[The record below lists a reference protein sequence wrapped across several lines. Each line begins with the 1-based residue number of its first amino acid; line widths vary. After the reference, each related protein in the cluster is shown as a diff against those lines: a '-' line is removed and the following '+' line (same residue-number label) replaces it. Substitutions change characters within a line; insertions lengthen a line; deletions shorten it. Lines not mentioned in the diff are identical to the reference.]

1 MLFLH
6 FAEVSG
12 TSQKNLKN
20 KIRKKID
27 LKPKK
32 LFFKKI
38 VSKSQKSLKLFLSKK
53 WALEWGSAK
62 H

>member
-6 FAEVSG
+6 FAEASG

-32 LFFKKI
+32 LFFKKT
-38 VSKSQKSLKLFLSKK
+38 VSTSQKSLKLFLSKK
-53 WALEWGSAK
+53 
-62 H
+62 